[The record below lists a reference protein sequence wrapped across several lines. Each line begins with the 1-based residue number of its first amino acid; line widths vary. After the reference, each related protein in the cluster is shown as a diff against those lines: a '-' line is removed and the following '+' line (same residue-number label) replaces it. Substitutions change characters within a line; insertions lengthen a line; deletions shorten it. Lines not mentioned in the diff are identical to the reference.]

1 MAIEDYS
8 DKGSFGKAFAA
19 ARRKHLKGDGAAT
32 FTYKGKRYNVQTKE
46 DRKTT
51 VKKIPSGKSTR
62 EKTNNVKKRGLTLSE
77 ARSAGITGPGIRSK
91 RKAVTDSE
99 TALKEAK
106 SADAKS
112 EASKIRRAQTIVG
125 GALALAGPGRAAVTK
140 TASALKRVGGGKGV
154 GTIIKKTASAVKKES
169 DARKGGFGKFERS
182 PVGELKK
189 QIKTQ
194 QTVTKTK
201 ATKAATKARKAA
213 EADKKQKAAQNRKNR
228 RTATS
233 TAETFGRGMKNVR
246 RARGGVFKGQ
256 F

>member
-1 MAIEDYS
+1 
-8 DKGSFGKAFAA
+8 
-19 ARRKHLKGDGAAT
+19 
-32 FTYKGKRYNVQTKE
+32 
-46 DRKTT
+46 
-51 VKKIPSGKSTR
+51 
-62 EKTNNVKKRGLTLSE
+62 
-77 ARSAGITGPGIRSK
+77 
-91 RKAVTDSE
+91 
-99 TALKEAK
+99 
-106 SADAKS
+106 
-112 EASKIRRAQTIVG
+112 
-125 GALALAGPGRAAVTK
+125 
-140 TASALKRVGGGKGV
+140 
-154 GTIIKKTASAVKKES
+154 
-169 DARKGGFGKFERS
+169 
-182 PVGELKK
+182 LKK